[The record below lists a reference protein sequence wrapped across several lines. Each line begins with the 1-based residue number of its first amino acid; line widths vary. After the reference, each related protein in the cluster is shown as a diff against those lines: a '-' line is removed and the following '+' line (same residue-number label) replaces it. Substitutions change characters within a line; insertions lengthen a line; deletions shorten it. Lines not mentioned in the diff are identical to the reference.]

1 MIYEDNKEHD
11 VLKME
16 MKQHI
21 LITNDDGIASKG
33 LRALINVASEF
44 GDVTVVAPEQGM
56 SGMSHSITMFNP
68 LFVRKIKTSESA
80 TVYACDGTPVD
91 CIKVAVDALMDELPT
106 LILSGINHG
115 ANTNLSVIYS
125 GTMGAATEGST
136 YKIPSLGFSHISHNT
151 DRDMSGAMKYVRQ
164 IIQMTLENNTNP
176 SICLNVNIPDLPFEE
191 IKGIKYCRQTR
202 GYWKEEFDRKQDPRG
217 RDYFWLVGS
226 FVNNEPDATDTDEWA
241 IKNGYVAVVPV
252 STDMTDYD
260 QLNRLKLW

>member
-164 IIQMTLENNTNP
+164 IIQMTLENNNNP
-176 SICLNVNIPDLPFEE
+176 SICLNVNI
-191 IKGIKYCRQTR
+191 
-202 GYWKEEFDRKQDPRG
+202 
-217 RDYFWLVGS
+217 
-226 FVNNEPDATDTDEWA
+226 
-241 IKNGYVAVVPV
+241 
-252 STDMTDYD
+252 
-260 QLNRLKLW
+260 